1 MSALS
6 DLVYGKGNKPWPYFT
21 DKYPVKV
28 KQIEGMNNEQ
38 LERDIRDAGDHLGGR
53 TAAKCLMTRWDMHM
67 VCKDLWDVA
76 EKAKEIAY
84 ACPLATKTDTNGNT
98 LIVPLYLNDTWGLIY
113 TKGQSA
119 KVHNHW
125 PSLWSY
131 TYCIFACENCSPLV
145 FPNAN
150 EPLSVTPKTS
160 QIIVFPSWLQHEVP
174 KHPCDHDRIMLSG
187 NLNNGL
193 ELNNDKRP
201 FWDTDEYSGSTEG
214 PLWHAS

>member
-53 TAAKCLMTRWDMHM
+53 TAAKCLMTRWAMHM
-67 VCKDLWDVA
+67 VCKEFVDVA

-84 ACPLATKTDTNGNT
+84 ACPLATKTDTNGKT

-160 QIIVFPSWLQHEVP
+160 QIIVFPSWLHHEVP
-174 KHPCDHDRIMLSG
+174 EHPCDHDRIMLSG